1 MMMSQWVI
9 NRVGLLN
16 FWYYQKQ
23 IFQLSDGKML
33 LRGSNGSGKSL
44 TMQSLL
50 PVLFDG
56 DTRAYR
62 LDSFGS
68 KDRKMEDYL
77 LGEKGVSSRD
87 EGTGYLFLE
96 VKKEGVEE
104 YLTVGIGMQANR
116 GGKLSKWFFAI
127 ENNQRVGINF
137 ELYEEFRKGEITPFT
152 KKKLKNRLESIG
164 KLFENQGEY
173 KRYVNDRIFGFE
185 TIEQFDEL
193 IALLINLRRPKL
205 SKEFNPSVIYN
216 ILRDSLPKLK
226 EDELLN
232 LSKTI
237 EQLDG
242 HHERLSDLSLEINNL
257 SKFSKTYKTWSE
269 ELLGQVAG
277 KWLKVLSEKRALEKE
292 MMVNQKEKIKLEED
306 IKQYLEEQ
314 QESEQKNTLLLQ
326 HIESLNNHE
335 GIDLALRGEELSNEL
350 EQLQTLLKQNQE
362 RHERKERDLLTQKN
376 QLTQS
381 QNEQEELSKEL
392 EELLLDN
399 EQYLKYVHLEELNQT
414 YNEKMRKQLT
424 SAEFVYWKSE
434 IRKRKEYLETVIQM
448 LKELNLKK
456 VETKRLSK
464 ERGVIQQEIDNLDKD
479 LRQWQR
485 TRQSE
490 IDRWKETFNNWQK
503 LAPFKLDES
512 SYFES
517 LHRMDQL
524 LEDEY
529 REEFVL
535 EPLREC
541 YHQSLSDKDKEIVPL
556 DQRIL
561 ELNNEKQQ
569 NNSEISEWKNQ
580 KTPIIFKNKERVE
593 NREKLTGKA
602 SFLPFYQ
609 GVDFVE
615 GISLED
621 RNTIEG
627 ALMSSGILDSLISN
641 EGLTLFDDL
650 QILPQPKYF
659 NAVTLN
665 DFLVVSKE
673 VPEKLKGVIQ
683 DILQSITVDEFDPD
697 QPAIYRDGS
706 YQIAN
711 LKGCMAENYQASYI
725 GALSQERYRQ
735 EQITLLENR
744 NQEIKEQVS
753 NLQRS
758 IDSLK
763 EEQVQLTQYYKTC
776 PKGENIQQAII
787 EQKQVQLLKNY
798 GEEKEKQLAHR
809 IQELNLLIKS
819 EEVEIH
825 VLTTQDQL
833 NLDVEEY
840 ELARKYTQ
848 NYEENLLDS
857 YQVYQRIQAKK
868 ETIMTL
874 NQIVERQLEESA
886 EFQEAISDFLIK
898 LEYKKN
904 LLIENH
910 KQQKLLNVEEIQKE
924 LTQSKKELRETKIKI
939 TQAREL
945 GHEAEKK
952 LVLVAKTL
960 EDGIDSLDEKK
971 FVEKNWCDLFKK
983 EAIRSNIEEESLE
996 KFAKNNQKS
1005 ADFPRL
1011 QKLEGNILEQYNYY
1025 INDNL
1030 TNYSPKLS
1038 SSAIIEL
1045 SGEEEERLG
1054 ELISYNQR
1062 KEPQFSLGEEKCG
1075 TFELLKN
1082 LKNQRMVL
1090 EDLLKKDE
1098 EDLFKHFILE
1108 SVGNILRVRI
1118 HQAMKW
1124 VEEMNTL
1131 LKEQK
1136 NSSSLKLSIQWKPT
1150 TKSSDQELGTAKLV
1164 ELLQKPI
1171 EILSDADK
1179 TAISNHFQEKVKF
1192 AQEQVKN
1199 SEEGESILFQAITK
1213 VLDYRDWFEF
1223 ELKFQRSNEGY
1234 GWQVLSDRRFNQFSG
1249 GEKAIVMYLPLFI
1262 SVYSRYLDA
1271 ENFCPKVIM
1280 LDEAFA
1286 GIDDMNIAELFKAC
1300 EQLGFNYI
1308 MNSQALFGTYP
1319 TVSSLMIYELLRPQN
1334 ANLVTAINYHWD
1346 GNKKSVLVEGV

>member
-1 MMMSQWVI
+1 MKQWVI

-77 LGEKGVSSRD
+77 LGEKGVSNRD

-152 KKKLKNRLESIG
+152 KKKLKNRLESMG

-257 SKFSKTYKTWSE
+257 AKFSKTYKTWSE
-269 ELLGQVAG
+269 ELLGQVGG
-277 KWLKVLSEKRALEKE
+277 KWLKVLGEKRILEVE
-292 MMVNQKEKIKLEED
+292 MKGNQQEKIKLEGD
-306 IKQYLEEQ
+306 IKQYAVEHQGL
-314 QESEQKNTLLLQ
+314 EQKNIVLLQ

-335 GIDLALRGEELSNEL
+335 GINLARRGVELSDEL
-350 EQLQTLLKQNQE
+350 EQLQKLLKQNQE
-362 RHERKERDLLTQKN
+362 RYERKEEDVLKQKN
-376 QLTQS
+376 QLI
-381 QNEQEELSKEL
+381 QNKNKQEVLLKDL

-399 EQYLKYVHLEELNQT
+399 EQYLRYVNLEELNQT
-414 YNEKMRKQLT
+414 YNEKMRNQLT
-424 SAEFVYWKSE
+424 TTEFNYWKSE
-434 IRKRKEYLETVIQM
+434 TRKRKEYLENIIRM
-448 LKELNLKK
+448 IKELTLEKD
-456 VETKRLSK
+456 EIKRLSK
-464 ERGVIQQEIDNLDKD
+464 ARGAIQQKIDNFEKD

-490 IDRWKETFNNWQK
+490 IDRWKESFNKWQK
-503 LAPFKLDES
+503 LAPFNLDET

-541 YHQSLSDKDKEIVPL
+541 YHQSISEKEKKILPL
-556 DQRIL
+556 DQQIL
-561 ELNNEKQQ
+561 DLNQEKQQ
-569 NNSEISEWKNQ
+569 NKVEIGEWKNQ
-580 KTPIIFKNKERVE
+580 KTPIIFKNKARAT
-593 NREKLTGKA
+593 NRQKLTEKA

-609 GVDFVE
+609 GVDFVKD
-615 GISLED
+615 IPLEN
-621 RNTIEG
+621 RNAIEG
-627 ALMSSGILDSLISN
+627 ALMASGILDSLISN

-673 VPEKLKGVIQ
+673 APEKLKGVIQ
-683 DILQSITVDEFDPD
+683 DILQSITVDEFDSE
-697 QPAIYRDGS
+697 QPAIYQDGS

-711 LKGCMAENYQASYI
+711 LKGSMAEKYQASYI

-735 EQITLLENR
+735 EQISLLENR
-744 NQEIKEQVS
+744 NQEIEEQIG
-753 NLQRS
+753 NIQIS
-758 IDSLK
+758 IESLK
-763 EEQVQLTQYYKTC
+763 EEQEQIMQYYKTC
-776 PKGENIQQAII
+776 PKGENIQQAIL
-787 EQKQVQLLKNY
+787 EQKEVKLAKNHE
-798 GEEKEKQLAHR
+798 EEKEKELALR
-809 IQELNLLIKS
+809 IKELDHVIKL
-819 EEVEIH
+819 EESEIH
-825 VLTTQDQL
+825 RLTTQDQL
-833 NLDVEEY
+833 NLNVEEY

-848 NYEENLLDS
+848 YYEDNLIDS
-857 YQVYQRIQAKK
+857 YQFYQKIQARK
-868 ETIMTL
+868 ETILTL
-874 NQIVERQLEESA
+874 NQIVERQLEESD
-886 EFQEAISDFLIK
+886 EFKEVISELLTK
-898 LEYKKN
+898 LDYKKQ
-904 LLIENH
+904 LLSENN

-924 LTQSKKELRETKIKI
+924 LIQSKNDLRETKIKMN
-939 TQAREL
+939 QAIKL

-952 LVLVAKTL
+952 LVLVVKIL
-960 EDGIDSLDEKK
+960 DDGNDYLDDKK
-971 FVEKNWCDLFKK
+971 FIEENWRELFKQ
-983 EAIRSNIEEESLE
+983 EAIRSNFEEESLE
-996 KFAKNNQKS
+996 IFAKNNQKP
-1005 ADFPRL
+1005 ADFPCL
-1011 QKLEGNILEQYNYY
+1011 QKLEANILEQYNYY

-1038 SSAIIEL
+1038 SSVIIEL
-1045 SGEEEERLG
+1045 SGEEEARLG
-1054 ELISYNQR
+1054 ELISYNQK
-1062 KEPQFSLGEEKCG
+1062 KEPQFSLGEEQFG

-1082 LKNQRMVL
+1082 LKDQRMML

-1098 EDLFKHFILE
+1098 EDLFKHFILK

-1171 EILSDADK
+1171 EILSDEDK

-1199 SEEGESILFQAITK
+1199 SEDGESILFQAITK